1 MNDMPKLDKGYHM
14 EEALRNY
21 FLQSGYYV
29 ARGVPFKYEGFDVTD
44 IDLWLYS
51 RTSPVS
57 REISIVDIKNK
68 KTPQAFER
76 IFWVRGLKIATQ
88 ASSAIVATADRRKEV
103 KEFGRNLDV
112 LVLDGAFL
120 SRLQRLEDFTPCRL
134 LQEEFTALVEAYELE
149 KLDGGWLKR
158 LADSKSLLPSGLSFD
173 SCNEWLFHAQFFLQ
187 QSFAKPQQ
195 RDIALRCYYLLCS
208 FIALAADYILREVLF
223 LELSDRVTMFTD
235 GFTFGSRG
243 SKGMHQILDIT
254 MNLVE
259 QHAERGKAIAGEVRT
274 SVKRSLADIN
284 SSVLAEYLVKNDV
297 ARTLFSVAKELEQMA
312 MSREFV
318 HHSTASAEARS
329 LLFCLIDFYGLERTK
344 FA

>member
-1 MNDMPKLDKGYHM
+1 MKELLKLDKGYHM

-29 ARGVPFKYEGFDVTD
+29 ARGVPFRYEGFDVTD

-76 IFWVRGLKIATQ
+76 IFWVRGLKIAIQ
-88 ASSAIVATADRRKEV
+88 ASAAIVATADRRKEV

-134 LQEEFTALVEAYELE
+134 LQEEFTGLVQAYELE

-158 LADSKSLLPSGLSFD
+158 LADCKSLLSSGLSFD
-173 SCNEWLFHAQFFLQ
+173 SCNEWLYHAQFFLE

-223 LELSDRVTMFTD
+223 LELSDRMTVFTD

-243 SKGMHQILDIT
+243 SKGMHQVLDIT

-259 QHAERGKAIAGEVRT
+259 QHAERGKAIAGEVRS
-274 SVKRSLADIN
+274 SVKSSLADMN

-297 ARTLFSVAKELEQMA
+297 ARNLFSVAKELEQMA

-329 LLFCLIDFYGLERTK
+329 LLFCLIDFYGFDRTQ

>member
-29 ARGVPFKYEGFDVTD
+29 ARGVPFKYEGFNVTD

-57 REISIVDIKNK
+57 REISIVDIKNR

-76 IFWVRGLKIATQ
+76 IFWVRGLKIATK
-88 ASSAIVATADRRKEV
+88 ASFAIVATPDRRKEV

-195 RDIALRCYYLLCS
+195 RNIALRCYYLLCS

-259 QHAERGKAIAGEVRT
+259 QHAERGKVIAGEVRT
-274 SVKRSLADIN
+274 SVKRSLADVN
-284 SSVLAEYLVKNDV
+284 SSVLAEYLVRNDV

-318 HHSTASAEARS
+318 HHSTASTEARS

>member
-1 MNDMPKLDKGYHM
+1 MKEIPKLVKGYHM

-21 FLQSGYYV
+21 FLQTGYYV

-44 IDLWLYS
+44 IDLWLYLRVS
-51 RTSPVS
+51 TIS

-88 ASSAIVATADRRKEV
+88 ASSAIVATQDRRKEV

-120 SRLQRLEDFTPCRL
+120 NKLQRLEDVRPCRL
-134 LQEEFTALVEAYELE
+134 LQEEFTSLVESYELE

-158 LADSKSLLPSGLSFD
+158 LADSKSLLTSGLTFD
-173 SCNEWLFHAQFFLQ
+173 SCNEWLYHAQFFLE

-195 RDIALRCYYLLCS
+195 RDVALRCFYLLCS

-223 LELSDRVTMFTD
+223 LELADRVNVFTD

-243 SKGMHQILDIT
+243 SKGMRQILDIT

-259 QHAERGKAIAGEVRT
+259 QHAEHGKAIASEVRS
-274 SVKRSLADIN
+274 SVKRSLGDVN
-284 SSVLAEYLVKNDV
+284 STVLAEYLVKNDV
-297 ARTLFSVAKELEQMA
+297 ARSLFVVAKELEQMA
-312 MSREFV
+312 MSRAFV
-318 HHSTASAEARS
+318 HHSTASVEARS
-329 LLFCLIDFYGLERTK
+329 LLFCLIDFYGFERTK

>member
-1 MNDMPKLDKGYHM
+1 MKELFKLDKGYHM

-29 ARGVPFKYEGFDVTD
+29 ARGVPFRYEGFDVTD

-68 KTPQAFER
+68 KSPQAFER
-76 IFWVRGLKIATQ
+76 IFWVRGLKIAIQ
-88 ASSAIVATADRRKEV
+88 ASSAIVATVDRRKEV
-103 KEFGRNLDV
+103 KEFGRNLDI

-120 SRLQRLEDFTPCRL
+120 SRLERLEDFTPSRL
-134 LQEEFTALVEAYELE
+134 LQEEFTSLVQAYELE

-158 LADSKSLLPSGLSFD
+158 LTDCKSLLSSGLSFD
-173 SCNEWLFHAQFFLQ
+173 SCNEWLYHAQFFLE

-195 RDIALRCYYLLCS
+195 RDIALRCFYLLCS

-223 LELSDRVTMFTD
+223 LEQNDRIAVFTD

-243 SKGMHQILDIT
+243 SKGMQQVLDIT

-259 QHAERGKAIAGEVRT
+259 QHAERGKAIAGEVRS
-274 SVKRSLADIN
+274 SVKRSLADMN

-297 ARTLFSVAKELEQMA
+297 ARSLFSVAKELEQMA
-312 MSREFV
+312 MSREFF
-318 HHSTASAEARS
+318 HHSTASTETRS
-329 LLFCLIDFYGLERTK
+329 LLFCLTDFYGFDRTK